1 MYQMT
6 YQMTY
11 QMSYLYDV
19 AEDANHY
26 ISNDI
31 SNDIFALYIR
41 GGTTLHI
48 EWRIQWRIKWRIKW
62 HIKWCIQWHIKMTYQ
77 MTYHMTYVIHVGKSY
92 TVHHDISHDIYDSH
106 HDISHDIFQH
116 DISYDIY
123 TLYVMSYARI
133 CQGSVECWRYV
144 IRYVIR
150 GGVMCVCHLICHLIC
165 HGDTF
170 FVFICHAICHYDKVI
185 DVFNVTYMT
194 YQTSVYVIPAPG
206 WHMVICHAICHLICH
221 VGICHGDMS
230 CCIFLYRCM
239 MDVFRTLCQDSKC
252 IFVFNNYLQSYIFLR
267 YQ

>member
-1 MYQMT
+1 MT
-6 YQMTY
+6 YRMTY
-11 QMSYLYDV
+11 VIHVGKSYTV
-19 AEDANHY
+19 HH
-26 ISNDI
+26 DI
-31 SNDIFALYIR
+31 SHDIYYSHHDISHDIFR
-41 GGTTLHI
+41 
-48 EWRIQWRIKWRIKW
+48 W
-62 HIKWCIQWHIKMTYQ
+62 HLPMTYR
-77 MTYHMTYVIHVGKSY
+77 MTYVIHVGKSY

-230 CCIFLYRCM
+230 CCIFLYRCN
-239 MDVFRTLCQDSKC
+239 RK
-252 IFVFNNYLQSYIFLR
+252 NYVNYIFLDNIKPIW
-267 YQ
+267 